1 MTHASQDD
9 ALTANWRMRR
19 CALLDRRVKRR
30 ESVATP
36 TTLTFRDG
44 SVSLRTRHCG
54 VVKQRARDYNQIT
67 PKGLVYKVDRGGCP
81 LCCGDEVFLLT
92 MQIRGGPG
100 GDGTGRDG
108 DGDGGRIRTR
118 AVLVPDDVF
127 SPG

>member
-19 CALLDRRVKRR
+19 VHFDRSENGG

-36 TTLTFRDG
+36 TMLTFRDG

-54 VVKQRARDYNQIT
+54 VVKQCARDYNQIT

-81 LCCGDEVFLLT
+81 LCCGMRYFC
-92 MQIRGGPG
+92 
-100 GDGTGRDG
+100 
-108 DGDGGRIRTR
+108 
-118 AVLVPDDVF
+118 
-127 SPG
+127 